1 LFTIHYITINDSLL
15 SIHYSLLTKMIQ
27 TIRSQALALIAE
39 ITAQPKPTY
48 TIDGQ
53 SVAWADYLERLQKT
67 VDWCDRQ
74 IADAEPV
81 EIVSQAR

>member
-1 LFTIHYITINDSLL
+1 
-15 SIHYSLLTKMIQ
+15 MIQ

>member
-1 LFTIHYITINDSLL
+1 
-15 SIHYSLLTKMIQ
+15 MIQ
-27 TIRSQALALIAE
+27 TIRSQTLALISE

-53 SVAWADYLERLQKT
+53 SVAWADYLQRLQQT

-81 EIVSQAR
+81 EVVSQAR